1 MGGGGRGRLFGARGE
16 GFKGGMDEGGKWG
29 IRRGIRAFWEGG
41 CVRKLGQQGGIKG
54 LRREGGGKEDLL
66 EGGRGGGVKG
76 DGRERLGFR

>member
-1 MGGGGRGRLFGARGE
+1 MARGE

-54 LRREGGGKEDLL
+54 LRREGGGKEDLFGG
-66 EGGRGGGVKG
+66 EGGRVRKEIEGSGLGLG
-76 DGRERLGFR
+76 DFRSK